1 MKIKLFRKIKQRINE
16 IRSVWS
22 VAGLDSVYKLVI
34 IPHCGSK
41 RTASK
46 RQIYKR
52 ERIME
57 LLRQKYSSFL
67 SQQAKTC
74 KQEEFTSCAPIW
86 ICWWQGETSMPPVVR
101 MCYQSLLCNANNHP
115 VHLITKETIG
125 TYTQLPSYI
134 INKVEQKKITLT
146 HLSDII
152 RMTLLCEYGG
162 LWVDATVYVSQTIP
176 EEIFQKPLFTLT
188 PRSGN
193 TTNISDARWTGFLI
207 GGFRQGML
215 FQFAKNFLFEYWR
228 QENRLLDYFLID
240 YIIAL
245 AYETHREIAYQI
257 DSLPTSHT
265 AINQLAELLN
275 KPYEPLIFSKLSESL
290 IFHKLS
296 YKQPLYTTT
305 ANQKETFYKHLLAEF
320 SIQD

>member
-1 MKIKLFRKIKQRINE
+1 MKIKLLRKIKQRINE
-16 IRSVWS
+16 ILSVWS
-22 VAGLDSVYKLVI
+22 VAGFSKIYDLVI

-41 RTASK
+41 KTATK

-52 ERIME
+52 ERIMDV
-57 LLRQKYSSFL
+57 LKRKYGSFL
-67 SQQAKTC
+67 SQQAIVPQ
-74 KQEEFTSCAPIW
+74 QEQFTPQAPIW
-86 ICWWQGETSMPPVVR
+86 VCWWQGEDAMPPIVR
-101 MCYQSLLCNANNHP
+101 ICYQSLLNNAHYHP
-115 VHLITKETIG
+115 VHLITKDTIG

-134 INKVEQKKITLT
+134 IRKVEQKRITLT

-152 RMTLLCEYGG
+152 RMTLLYEYGG
-162 LWVDATVYVSQTIP
+162 LWVDATIYVSRPIP
-176 EEIFQKPLFTLT
+176 EELFHNSLFTLT

-215 FQFAKNFLFEYWR
+215 FQFVRNFLFTYWQ

-240 YIIAL
+240 YMIAL
-245 AYETHREIAYQI
+245 AYETHKEIASQI

-265 AINQLAELLN
+265 AINQLADLLN
-275 KPYEPLIFSKLSESL
+275 KPYDPLIFSKLSESL

-305 ANQKETFYKHLLAEF
+305 INQKDTFYKHLLSQF
-320 SIQD
+320 KI